1 MDYNQGSMLTKN
13 KPVLKIIFWFFGI
26 VLLLTIIGM
35 YVFSIIFIRSTFSH
49 RVVKNE
55 NSPEELGLSAETI
68 SLRSSDGIDLAGW
81 WVPVDTPK
89 AIVILLHG
97 MDGLDASSL
106 LPQVVFLNEAGY
118 SVFVQ
123 DMRAHGRSGGERIGL
138 AFEEPQDVIPV
149 LNWISSQSELVDT
162 PVVLLGLSMGGAVA
176 IRTAAIQPDV
186 DAVISVSAY
195 ASIDKMIGQGM
206 RLMEFPEALIQV
218 FVPFS
223 KLAMLTVY
231 GEWPANAS
239 PQRDISKIE
248 DRPVFLMHG
257 IMDQQIPVEN
267 AYDLKE
273 AGGDNVQLFLIE
285 EADHLIFTKNGLGD
299 NPEDQI
305 YREKIL
311 GFLSTLP

>member
-1 MDYNQGSMLTKN
+1 MDYNDVMPSKN
-13 KPVLKIIFWFFGI
+13 KPLLKIILWGFGI
-26 VLLLTIIGM
+26 VTLLTIIGM
-35 YVFSIIFIRSTFSH
+35 YVLSIIFINSTFSH
-49 RVVKNE
+49 RVEKNE

-68 SLRSSDGIDLAGW
+68 TLKSSDGIDLAGW
-81 WVPVDTPK
+81 WVPVDEPK

-106 LPQVVFLNEAGY
+106 LPQAVFLNEAGY
-118 SVFVQ
+118 SVFIQ

-149 LNWISSQSELVDT
+149 INWISSQSGLADT
-162 PVVLLGLSMGGAVA
+162 PVVLLGLSIGGAVA

-186 DAVISVSAY
+186 DAVISVSAF

-206 RLMEFPEALIQV
+206 RLMEFPDALIQV

-223 KLAMLTVY
+223 KLAILTVY
-231 GEWPANAS
+231 GEWPASAS
-239 PQRDISKIE
+239 PQRDISKII
-248 DRPVFLMHG
+248 DRPIFLLHG
-257 IMDQQIPVEN
+257 VMDQQIPVAN

-273 AGGDNVQLFLIE
+273 AGGDNVQLSLIE
-285 EADHLIFTKNGLGD
+285 EADHLIFTQNGLGD
-299 NPEDQI
+299 NPEDEI

-311 GFLSTLP
+311 EFLSTIH